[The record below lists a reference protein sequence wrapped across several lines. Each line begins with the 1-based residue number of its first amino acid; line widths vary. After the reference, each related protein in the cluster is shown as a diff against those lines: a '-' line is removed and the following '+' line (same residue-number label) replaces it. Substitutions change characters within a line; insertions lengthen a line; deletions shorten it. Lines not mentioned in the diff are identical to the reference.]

1 MKSNEY
7 TALDATELAQLVKSN
22 QIKAEELVE
31 IAISQI
37 EKHNPQINAVVNKF
51 YDDIETQLKN
61 ANPQAPFYGVPFLI
75 KDLGLALNGKT
86 LTSSSKFMKD
96 YRPDF
101 DSILIQKYKNA
112 GFIIL
117 GQTNT
122 PELGLL
128 GITESK
134 FRGPCR
140 NPWSLGHTP
149 GGSSGGSA
157 AAVASGMVPAASAGD
172 GGGSIRIPAS
182 ACNLFGLKPSRGL
195 VPFGPSATE
204 SWLGLVS
211 LHCLTKTVRDSAA
224 LLDIEADTDIGAP
237 YASPQFK
244 ESFLKATKRNS
255 KKLKIA
261 YYPGS
266 LLGHSLTNLCSEAV
280 DNTTKILKQ
289 MGHEVVR
296 DKPQFDKYELRRAY
310 TIIVASCVATE
321 IESMSKLVGREASAN
336 DFEVLTWF
344 LKQVSESYKA
354 SDLAWALEQSR
365 KFGSSL
371 GQFFSKY
378 DLFCTSTLGSLPVKV
393 GSFDLSPVEKIVF
406 QTLKYIS
413 PDSALHTVLTQ
424 MSERGFESSPNTQ
437 LFNLSGT
444 PAMSVPLALG
454 FESATQT
461 HLPLGIQFCAAF
473 GKDDLLFDIAAQLEQ
488 TELWVKNKAPLC

>member
-1 MKSNEY
+1 MKLNEY
-7 TALDATELAQLVKSN
+7 TESDATELAQLVKSK
-22 QIKAEELVE
+22 QVKAEELVE
-31 IAISQI
+31 AAISQI
-37 EKHNPQINAVVNKF
+37 EKHNPKINAVVNKF
-51 YDDIETQLKN
+51 YEEAEAQIKK

-75 KDLGLALNGKT
+75 KDLGLAYKGQP
-86 LTSSSKFMKD
+86 LTSSAKFMKD
-96 YRPDF
+96 YRPDY
-101 DSILIQKYKNA
+101 DSILIQKFKNA

-140 NPWSLGHTP
+140 NPWSLDHTP
-149 GGSSGGSA
+149 GGSSGGAA
-157 AAVASGMVPAASAGD
+157 AAVASGMVPVASAGD

-182 ACNLFGLKPSRGL
+182 ACGLFGLKPSRGL

-211 LHCLTKTVRDSAA
+211 LHCVTKSVRDSAA
-224 LLDIEADTDIGAP
+224 LLDIEADTDIGVP
-237 YASPQFK
+237 YARPQFQ
-244 ESFLKATKRNS
+244 ESFLSATKRNS

-266 LLGHSLTNLCSEAV
+266 LLGHNLTIPCSEAV
-280 DNTTKILKQ
+280 EKTTNILKQ
-289 MGHEVVR
+289 LGHEVVQ

-321 IESMSKLVGREASAN
+321 IQSMSKLIGRKATAN

-344 LKQVSESYKA
+344 LKQVSESYNA
-354 SDLAWALEQSR
+354 SDLAWALEQCR

-371 GQFFSKY
+371 GQFFNKY
-378 DLFCTSTLGSLPVKV
+378 DLFCASTLGSLPVKV
-393 GSFDLSPVEKIVF
+393 GFFDLTPIEKIVF
-406 QTLKYIS
+406 ETLKRVS
-413 PDSALHTVLTQ
+413 TSSALQSVLKQ

-454 FESATQT
+454 LDSTTQA
-461 HLPLGIQFCAAF
+461 HLPIGIQFCAAF

-488 TELWVKNKAPLC
+488 TDLWIKKKAPHC